1 MPDPYDLD
9 LLRLEHDGRH
19 TQDDF
24 FASAAP
30 YAYFKAGRGCGKT
43 TTLIFDAV
51 DYADTYPESH
61 QLFTEPTFG
70 MVEKVALPALD
81 AMYGKR
87 RGRQID
93 WTMSPPVEVRM
104 GNGSIIWIVAADSID
119 ENRLRGMNLARLL
132 MDEAASGGQEA
143 AFHLASGCVRDTRYP
158 NARKFT
164 STPQGRNWLWKM
176 FTEEPL
182 PGAQQY
188 VAYSEDAE
196 HAGFVPEGW
205 VEDRAVEYGGWGAP
219 LARQELLGQELEMAG
234 QVFPQFRRDVHVR
247 AIRTDAAAIQ
257 GYSGRGQAEAGSATG
272 GGALAGANGEGRGHS
287 NGQGDFVRRGDHPF
301 KQILGGID
309 FGGVSPTALVAG
321 GLDGGGRVWAFAE
334 WYKHEATFDQL
345 TEAMAR
351 FWEEFGVKQWFADPS
366 GKAEIEKLRN
376 IGFDVVPASHGNKIP
391 LRVQLVGARL
401 NISPETKLPGCY
413 FTPEVPNLIMEIE
426 GLAWRRHR
434 IQGRMDEQL
443 TDNFASGT
451 PDHAF

>member
-1 MPDPYDLD
+1 MSPDPYDLD

-24 FASAAP
+24 FISAAP
-30 YAYFKAGRGCGKT
+30 YTYFKAGRGCGKT

-51 DYADTYPESH
+51 DYAELHPTSV

-70 MVEKVALPALD
+70 MVEKAALPQLD
-81 AMYGKR
+81 LLYGR
-87 RGRQID
+87 YRGSRIN
-93 WTMSPPVEVRM
+93 WTTSPPVEVRL
-104 GNGSIIWIVAADSID
+104 GNGSLIWIVAADSID

-132 MDEAASGGQEA
+132 MDEAAQGGQEP

-158 NARKFT
+158 NQRKFT
-164 STPQGRNWLWKM
+164 STPAGRNWLWRI
-176 FTEEPL
+176 FSGEPL
-182 PGAQQY
+182 PGSQQFI
-188 VAYSEDAE
+188 AYSIDAE

-205 VEDRAVEYGGWGAP
+205 VEDRALEYGGWGSP

-234 QVFPQFRRDVHVR
+234 QVFQQFRRDVHVR
-247 AIRTDAAAIQ
+247 TRSASSSEVERN
-257 GYSGRGQAEAGSATG
+257 AGDGSH
-272 GGALAGANGEGRGHS
+272 L
-287 NGQGDFVRRGDHPF
+287 DRRLF

-321 GLDGGGRVWAFAE
+321 GLDGGGRAWAFAE

-345 TEAMAR
+345 TAAMVR
-351 FWEEFGVKQWFADPS
+351 GWEEWGVKRWIADPS
-366 GKAEIEKLRN
+366 GSAEIQKLRN
-376 IGFDVVPASHGNKIP
+376 VGFDVVPASHGNKIP

-401 NISPETKLPGCY
+401 NVSPETKLPGSY

-434 IQGRMDEQL
+434 IQGRTDEQL

>member
-9 LLRLEHDGRH
+9 LLRLVHDGRH

-158 NARKFT
+158 NQRKFT

-196 HAGFVPEGW
+196 RAGFVPEGW

-234 QVFPQFRRDVHVR
+234 QVFPQFRRDIPVR
-247 AIRTDAAAIQ
+247 
-257 GYSGRGQAEAGSATG
+257 S
-272 GGALAGANGEGRGHS
+272 L
-287 NGQGDFVRRGDHPF
+287 
-301 KQILGGID
+301 
-309 FGGVSPTALVAG
+309 PTA
-321 GLDGGGRVWAFAE
+321 
-334 WYKHEATFDQL
+334 AT
-345 TEAMAR
+345 
-351 FWEEFGVKQWFADPS
+351 V
-366 GKAEIEKLRN
+366 
-376 IGFDVVPASHGNKIP
+376 
-391 LRVQLVGARL
+391 
-401 NISPETKLPGCY
+401 
-413 FTPEVPNLIMEIE
+413 
-426 GLAWRRHR
+426 
-434 IQGRMDEQL
+434 
-443 TDNFASGT
+443 
-451 PDHAF
+451 